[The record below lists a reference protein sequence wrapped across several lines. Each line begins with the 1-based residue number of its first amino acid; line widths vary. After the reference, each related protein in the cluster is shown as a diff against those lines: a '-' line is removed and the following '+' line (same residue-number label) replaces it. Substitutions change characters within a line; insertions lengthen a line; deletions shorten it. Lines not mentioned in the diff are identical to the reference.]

1 MKAANV
7 TSQVLRAAAAAC
19 SIASVAIPPGAQQG
33 PAWLITSLREV
44 LTGAANVIDELS
56 VVDDE
61 RPTRQ
66 RERVLA
72 GKIADA
78 LEQALA
84 SVPEVLDAEAQ
95 KMGVGFATAAVVA
108 RRWFGGR

>member
-1 MKAANV
+1 LKAANV

-19 SIASVAIPPGAQQG
+19 SIASVAIPSGAQQG
-33 PAWLITSLREV
+33 PAWIIVAMRET

-61 RPTRQ
+61 RPARQ
-66 RERVLA
+66 RERALA
-72 GKIADA
+72 DKIAYA
-78 LEQALA
+78 LERALA
-84 SVPEVLDAEAQ
+84 SVPDVLDAEAER
-95 KMGVGFATAAVVA
+95 MGVGFATAVVVV